1 LGLAQNVVENIKKFK
16 DDFLKY
22 RAGEEG
28 KEFEEERRRHTE
40 MIRSVLGREG
50 FKNFDESSLL
60 TIANNLYAFGWWA
73 KKEWLV
79 DYWIESAG
87 GIENLRK
94 NFEVLLYSDLK
105 LADRFDTFKKNV
117 KGMGA
122 AVISEI
128 LTYFDPQKYGIW
140 NKRVRRGLLKLG
152 IERLEGGVD
161 VGKLGVSNVS
171 GRDYEAVIRTLKEMV
186 GLLKDENTLRNP
198 DLLDVDF
205 FLSYIF
211 KLQDTAVDK
220 DEGEMR
226 DHPEIVDMVLN
237 IGKGLGFDVLKEV
250 PLASG
255 TRIDALWSA
264 QIGNIGELK
273 YVFEVHV
280 KGSIDS
286 LILNLMKAAQD
297 PAVQKV
303 VAVSLE
309 EELEKIKREAL
320 TIKNLADKILFW
332 DIREVVRANEL
343 VDDLMD
349 TMRRLGL
356 TRG

>member
-1 LGLAQNVVENIKKFK
+1 VVGRLL
-16 DDFLKY
+16 DLKA
-22 RAGEEG
+22 RAVS
-28 KEFEEERRRHTE
+28 KT
-40 MIRSVLGREG
+40 
-50 FKNFDESSLL
+50 
-60 TIANNLYAFGWWA
+60 
-73 KKEWLV
+73 
-79 DYWIESAG
+79 
-87 GIENLRK
+87 LRK

-105 LADRFDTFKKNV
+105 LADRFDTFRKNV

-198 DLLDVDF
+198 DLLDVDY
-205 FLSYIF
+205 FLSYLVD
-211 KLQDTAVDK
+211 LQDIEDGE
-220 DEGEMR
+220 DEVP
-226 DHPEIVDMVLN
+226 DHGEIVEMVLN

-255 TRIDALWSA
+255 TRLDALWSA

-303 VAVSLE
+303 VAVSSE
-309 EELEKIKREAL
+309 GELEKIKREAL
-320 TIKNLADKILFW
+320 MIKNLADKILFW

>member
-1 LGLAQNVVENIKKFK
+1 LGLAQNVVDNIKKFK

-22 RAGEEG
+22 RAGEKG
-28 KEFEEERRRHTE
+28 KKFEEERRRHTE

-79 DYWIESAG
+79 DNWIESAG

-105 LADRFDTFKKNV
+105 LADRFDTFRKNV

-128 LTYFDPQKYGIW
+128 LTYFDPHEYGIW

-152 IERLEGGVD
+152 IERLERGVD

-198 DLLDVDF
+198 DLLDVDY
-205 FLSYIF
+205 FLSYLVD
-211 KLQDTAVDK
+211 LQDIEDGE
-220 DEGEMR
+220 DEVP
-226 DHPEIVDMVLN
+226 DHGEIVDMVLN

-255 TRIDALWSA
+255 TRLDALWSA

-303 VAVSLE
+303 VAVSSE
-309 EELEKIKREAL
+309 GELEKIKREAL
-320 TIKNLADKILFW
+320 MIKNLADKILFW

>member
-28 KEFEEERRRHTE
+28 KEFEEERRHHTE
-40 MIRSVLGREG
+40 MIRSVLGKEG
-50 FKNFDESSLL
+50 LKNFDESSLL

-79 DYWIESAG
+79 DNWIESAG

-105 LADRFDTFKKNV
+105 LADRFDTFRKNV

-198 DLLDVDF
+198 DLLDVDY
-205 FLSYIF
+205 FLSYLVD
-211 KLQDTAVDK
+211 LQDIEDGE
-220 DEGEMR
+220 DEVP
-226 DHPEIVDMVLN
+226 DHGEIVDMVLN

-255 TRIDALWSA
+255 TRLDALWSA

-303 VAVSLE
+303 VAVSSE
-309 EELEKIKREAL
+309 GELEKIKREAL

-343 VDDLMD
+343 VDDLME

>member
-79 DYWIESAG
+79 DNWIESAG

-105 LADRFDTFKKNV
+105 LADRFDTFRKNV

-122 AVISEI
+122 AVISEV
-128 LTYFDPQKYGIW
+128 LTYFDPHEYGIW

-152 IERLEGGVD
+152 IERLERGVD

-198 DLLDVDF
+198 DLLDVDY
-205 FLSYIF
+205 FLSYLVD
-211 KLQDTAVDK
+211 LQDIEDGK
-220 DEGEMR
+220 DEVP
-226 DHPEIVDMVLN
+226 DHGEIVDMVLN

-255 TRIDALWSA
+255 TRLDALWSA

-303 VAVSLE
+303 VAVSSE
-309 EELEKIKREAL
+309 GELEKIKREAL

-332 DIREVVRANEL
+332 DIREVVKANEL
-343 VDDLMD
+343 VDDLME

>member
-1 LGLAQNVVENIKKFK
+1 
-16 DDFLKY
+16 
-22 RAGEEG
+22 
-28 KEFEEERRRHTE
+28 
-40 MIRSVLGREG
+40 
-50 FKNFDESSLL
+50 
-60 TIANNLYAFGWWA
+60 
-73 KKEWLV
+73 
-79 DYWIESAG
+79 
-87 GIENLRK
+87 
-94 NFEVLLYSDLK
+94 
-105 LADRFDTFKKNV
+105 
-117 KGMGA
+117 
-122 AVISEI
+122 VISEI
-128 LTYFDPQKYGIW
+128 LTYFDPHEYGIW

-152 IERLEGGVD
+152 VERLEGGVD

-198 DLLDVDF
+198 DLLDVDY
-205 FLSYIF
+205 FLSYLVD
-211 KLQDTAVDK
+211 LQDIEDGE
-220 DEGEMR
+220 DEVP
-226 DHPEIVDMVLN
+226 DHGEIVEMVLN

-255 TRIDALWSA
+255 TRLDALWSA

-303 VAVSLE
+303 VAVSSE

-320 TIKNLADKILFW
+320 LIKNLADKILFW

>member
-1 LGLAQNVVENIKKFK
+1 
-16 DDFLKY
+16 
-22 RAGEEG
+22 
-28 KEFEEERRRHTE
+28 
-40 MIRSVLGREG
+40 
-50 FKNFDESSLL
+50 
-60 TIANNLYAFGWWA
+60 
-73 KKEWLV
+73 LV

-105 LADRFDTFKKNV
+105 LADRFDTFRKNV

-198 DLLDVDF
+198 DLLDVDY
-205 FLSYIF
+205 FLSYLVD
-211 KLQDTAVDK
+211 LQDIEDGE
-220 DEGEMR
+220 DEVP
-226 DHPEIVDMVLN
+226 DHGEIVEMVLN

-255 TRIDALWSA
+255 TRLDALWSA

-309 EELEKIKREAL
+309 GELEKIKREAL

>member
-28 KEFEEERRRHTE
+28 KEFEEERRHHTE
-40 MIRSVLGREG
+40 MIRSVLGKEG
-50 FKNFDESSLL
+50 LKNFDESSLL

-79 DYWIESAG
+79 DNWIESAG

-105 LADRFDTFKKNV
+105 LADRFDTFRKNV

-128 LTYFDPQKYGIW
+128 LTYFDPHEYGIW

-152 IERLEGGVD
+152 IERLERGVD

-171 GRDYEAVIRTLKEMV
+171 GRDYEAIIRTLKEMV

-198 DLLDVDF
+198 DLLDVDY
-205 FLSYIF
+205 FLSYLVD
-211 KLQDTAVDK
+211 LQDIEDGK
-220 DEGEMR
+220 DEVP
-226 DHPEIVDMVLN
+226 DHGEIVDMVLN

-255 TRIDALWSA
+255 TRLDALWSA

-303 VAVSLE
+303 VAVSSE
-309 EELEKIKREAL
+309 GELEKIKREAL
-320 TIKNLADKILFW
+320 MIKNLADKILFW

>member
-28 KEFEEERRRHTE
+28 KEFEEERRHHTE
-40 MIRSVLGREG
+40 MIRSVLGKEG
-50 FKNFDESSLL
+50 LKNFDESSLL

-79 DYWIESAG
+79 DNWIESAG

-105 LADRFDTFKKNV
+105 LADRFDTFRKNV

-128 LTYFDPQKYGIW
+128 LTYFDPHEYGIW

-152 IERLEGGVD
+152 IERLERGVD

-171 GRDYEAVIRTLKEMV
+171 GRDYEAIIRTLKEMV

-198 DLLDVDF
+198 DLLDVDY
-205 FLSYIF
+205 FLSYLVD
-211 KLQDTAVDK
+211 LQDIEDGK
-220 DEGEMR
+220 DEVP
-226 DHPEIVDMVLN
+226 DHGEIVDMVLN

-255 TRIDALWSA
+255 TRLDALWSA

-303 VAVSLE
+303 VAVSSE
-309 EELEKIKREAL
+309 GELEKIKREAL
-320 TIKNLADKILFW
+320 MIKNLVDKILFW

>member
-105 LADRFDTFKKNV
+105 LADRFDTFRKNV

-198 DLLDVDF
+198 DLLDVDY
-205 FLSYIF
+205 FLSYLVD
-211 KLQDTAVDK
+211 LQDIED
-220 DEGEMR
+220 G
-226 DHPEIVDMVLN
+226 
-237 IGKGLGFDVLKEV
+237 
-250 PLASG
+250 
-255 TRIDALWSA
+255 
-264 QIGNIGELK
+264 
-273 YVFEVHV
+273 
-280 KGSIDS
+280 
-286 LILNLMKAAQD
+286 
-297 PAVQKV
+297 
-303 VAVSLE
+303 
-309 EELEKIKREAL
+309 
-320 TIKNLADKILFW
+320 
-332 DIREVVRANEL
+332 
-343 VDDLMD
+343 
-349 TMRRLGL
+349 
-356 TRG
+356 

>member
-1 LGLAQNVVENIKKFK
+1 
-16 DDFLKY
+16 
-22 RAGEEG
+22 
-28 KEFEEERRRHTE
+28 
-40 MIRSVLGREG
+40 
-50 FKNFDESSLL
+50 
-60 TIANNLYAFGWWA
+60 
-73 KKEWLV
+73 
-79 DYWIESAG
+79 
-87 GIENLRK
+87 
-94 NFEVLLYSDLK
+94 
-105 LADRFDTFKKNV
+105 
-117 KGMGA
+117 
-122 AVISEI
+122 
-128 LTYFDPQKYGIW
+128 
-140 NKRVRRGLLKLG
+140 
-152 IERLEGGVD
+152 
-161 VGKLGVSNVS
+161 VSNVS

-198 DLLDVDF
+198 DLLDVDY
-205 FLSYIF
+205 FLSYLVD
-211 KLQDTAVDK
+211 LQDIEDGE
-220 DEGEMR
+220 DEVP
-226 DHPEIVDMVLN
+226 DHGEIVDMVLN

-255 TRIDALWSA
+255 TRLDALWSA

-303 VAVSLE
+303 VAVSSE

-320 TIKNLADKILFW
+320 MIKNLADKILFW

>member
-22 RAGEEG
+22 RAGKEG

-79 DYWIESAG
+79 DNWIESAG

-105 LADRFDTFKKNV
+105 LADRFDTFRKNV

-122 AVISEI
+122 AVISEV
-128 LTYFDPQKYGIW
+128 LTYFDPHEYGIW

-152 IERLEGGVD
+152 IERLERGVD

-198 DLLDVDF
+198 DLLDVDY
-205 FLSYIF
+205 FLSYLVD
-211 KLQDTAVDK
+211 LQDIEDGK
-220 DEGEMR
+220 DEVP
-226 DHPEIVDMVLN
+226 DHGEIVDMVLN

-255 TRIDALWSA
+255 TRLDALWSA

-303 VAVSLE
+303 VAVSSE

>member
-1 LGLAQNVVENIKKFK
+1 LGLAQNVVENIMKFK

-79 DYWIESAG
+79 DNWIESAG

-105 LADRFDTFKKNV
+105 LADRFDTFRKNV

-128 LTYFDPQKYGIW
+128 LTYFDPHEYGIW

-152 IERLEGGVD
+152 IERLERGVD

-171 GRDYEAVIRTLKEMV
+171 GRDYEAIIRTLKEMV

-198 DLLDVDF
+198 DLLDVDY
-205 FLSYIF
+205 FLSYLVD
-211 KLQDTAVDK
+211 LQDIEDGK
-220 DEGEMR
+220 DEVP
-226 DHPEIVDMVLN
+226 DHGEIVDMVLN

-255 TRIDALWSA
+255 TRLDALWSA

-303 VAVSLE
+303 VAVSSE

-320 TIKNLADKILFW
+320 MIKNLADKILFW

>member
-22 RAGEEG
+22 RAGEDG

-50 FKNFDESSLL
+50 LKNFDDSSLL

-105 LADRFDTFKKNV
+105 LADRFDTFRKNV

-128 LTYFDPQKYGIW
+128 LTYFDPHEYGIW

-198 DLLDVDF
+198 DLLDVDY
-205 FLSYIF
+205 FLSYLVD
-211 KLQDTAVDK
+211 LQDIEDGE
-220 DEGEMR
+220 DEVP
-226 DHPEIVDMVLN
+226 DHGEIVEMVLN

-255 TRIDALWSA
+255 TRLDALWSA

-309 EELEKIKREAL
+309 GELEKIKREAL
-320 TIKNLADKILFW
+320 MIKNLADKILFW

>member
-79 DYWIESAG
+79 DNWIESAG

-105 LADRFDTFKKNV
+105 LADRFDTFRKNV

-122 AVISEI
+122 AVISEV
-128 LTYFDPQKYGIW
+128 LTYFDPHEYGIW

-152 IERLEGGVD
+152 IERLERGVD

-198 DLLDVDF
+198 DLLDVDY
-205 FLSYIF
+205 FLSYLVD
-211 KLQDTAVDK
+211 LQDIEDGK
-220 DEGEMR
+220 DEVP
-226 DHPEIVDMVLN
+226 DHGEIVDMVLN

-255 TRIDALWSA
+255 TRLDALWSA

-303 VAVSLE
+303 VAVSSE

>member
-22 RAGEEG
+22 RAGEEV
-28 KEFEEERRRHTE
+28 KEFEEERRHHTE
-40 MIRSVLGREG
+40 MIRSVLGKEG
-50 FKNFDESSLL
+50 LKNFDESSLL

-79 DYWIESAG
+79 DNWIESAG

-105 LADRFDTFKKNV
+105 LADRFDTFRKNV

-128 LTYFDPQKYGIW
+128 LTYFDPHEYGIW

-152 IERLEGGVD
+152 IERLERGVD

-171 GRDYEAVIRTLKEMV
+171 GRDYEAIIRTLKEMV

-198 DLLDVDF
+198 DLLDVDY
-205 FLSYIF
+205 FLSYLVD
-211 KLQDTAVDK
+211 LQDIEDGK
-220 DEGEMR
+220 DEVP
-226 DHPEIVDMVLN
+226 DHGEIVDMVLN

-255 TRIDALWSA
+255 TRLDALWSA

-303 VAVSLE
+303 VAVSSE

>member
-28 KEFEEERRRHTE
+28 KKFEEERRHHTE
-40 MIRSVLGREG
+40 VISNVLGREG
-50 FKNFDESSLL
+50 LKKFDESSLL

-105 LADRFDTFKKNV
+105 LADRFDTFRKNV

-122 AVISEI
+122 AVISEV
-128 LTYFDPQKYGIW
+128 LTYFDPHEYGIW

-198 DLLDVDF
+198 DLLDVDY
-205 FLSYIF
+205 FLSYLVD
-211 KLQDTAVDK
+211 LQDIEDGE
-220 DEGEMR
+220 DEVP
-226 DHPEIVDMVLN
+226 DHGEIVDMVLN

-255 TRIDALWSA
+255 TRLDALWSA

-303 VAVSLE
+303 VAVSSE
-309 EELEKIKREAL
+309 GELEKIKREAL
-320 TIKNLADKILFW
+320 MIKNLADKILFW